1 MSTPDRTSTQVFVSY
16 SHRDKKWLERLQ
28 VHLKPLVRAGDIDLW
43 DDTRIQPGTDWKAE
57 IDRALVSAR
66 VAVLLVSA
74 DFLASDFVQDQ
85 ELPVLLEAAEQRGT
99 RILPVIVSH
108 SLFTNSPLGRFQA
121 VNAPDKPLEQLSK
134 AGRDKAL
141 SDLARAI
148 AAGLSGGADA
158 DEPVPTPTQPRMA
171 PEQAVQTK
179 GPDGAQV
186 QSPQGS
192 PEKDQSAQQSLGTWI
207 FGGLLLAF
215 LFAVFA
221 FAPPQL
227 PEYKHRILALC
238 AALLAGLFGW
248 FLSGEIG
255 LHIEALKSRFG
266 DLAVRASGG
275 LALFVLVLVWWLSPL
290 APIESGGIRNGGE
303 TADPA
308 IRLQALAG
316 NIRDAKTGEP
326 VSGVQVSL
334 PAYGIEVQSDTL
346 GHFKMQVEGPH
357 QGSVELMARK
367 RGYRPR
373 EQYATLGNTSLD
385 VELKE
390 DAP

>member
-1 MSTPDRTSTQVFVSY
+1 VPNPDGTSTPVFVSY
-16 SHRDKKWLERLQ
+16 SHQDKKWLERLQ

-108 SLFTNSPLGRFQA
+108 SLFTDSPLGRFQA
-121 VNAPDKPLEQLSK
+121 INAPDKPLEQLSK

-141 SDLARAI
+141 SDLVRAI
-148 AAGLSGGADA
+148 AAGLSGEAGADA
-158 DEPVPTPTQPRMA
+158 PVPTPTQPRTA
-171 PEQAVQTK
+171 SGAAEQTNA
-179 GPDGAQV
+179 PDGAPA

-192 PEKDQSAQQSLGTWI
+192 PEKDKSAQQSLGTWI

-221 FAPPQL
+221 LAQDPL

-255 LHIEALKSRFG
+255 LRIEALKSRFG

-275 LALFVLVLVWWLSPL
+275 LALFVLVLVWWMSPL
-290 APIESGGIRNGGE
+290 APIESGGTRNGGG
-303 TADPA
+303 TGAPA
-308 IRLQALAG
+308 MRLQALAG
-316 NIRDAKTGEP
+316 NIRDANTGEP

-334 PAYGIEVQSDTL
+334 PEHGIEARSDAL
-346 GHFKMQVEGPH
+346 GRFEMQVRGPH

-373 EQYATLGNTSLD
+373 EQYATMGNTSLD
-385 VELKE
+385 VDLEE